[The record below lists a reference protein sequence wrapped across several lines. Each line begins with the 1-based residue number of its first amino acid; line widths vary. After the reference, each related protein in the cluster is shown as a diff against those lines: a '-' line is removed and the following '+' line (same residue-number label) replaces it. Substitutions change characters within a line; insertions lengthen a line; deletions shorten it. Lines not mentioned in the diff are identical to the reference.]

1 MPRAIWSGSLSFGL
15 VNVPVQLV
23 SAVRDL
29 DYHFHQ
35 LHKKDKARIEQ
46 RRYCKEEDVE
56 VVWEEVAH
64 GYELKR
70 GGKEVIV
77 TDEEL
82 ASVQPRKTR
91 TIDIEAFVDLA
102 EIDPIYFDHPYF
114 LVPVGES
121 EGTLRAYGLLVDAM
135 GSQDRV
141 ALGRVV
147 LRTKEYL
154 VAVQVRD
161 GALALTTM
169 LFHDEV
175 RPTGDIP
182 TGGKKPS
189 KRALGDAL
197 AIIEELSTEWDPG
210 ELHRLLPGAAAEG
223 HRAQAQGEHD
233 RGSRG
238 GEGAHPGPRP
248 DGGARADA
256 RERPRRPADPG
267 GRPPRTA
274 SWRSSPARSSTS
286 APRRPGS
293 AGAPRCPR
301 TSWWKPSPA
310 TADAVA
316 LAGHRT
322 RELVPAARA
331 RPPRGRAGGRAP
343 ASPGCLSALLLQ
355 REGLEVAVIDQHRVG
370 TGVTGHTTAKLSSLH
385 QLVYAEFAERFGH
398 GGRPRLRGGQR
409 GRARAHRRASPRSSG
424 STATSAAARTTP
436 TRPRPTTS
444 RRSRPRWRPPQRPAW
459 TPPS

>member
-46 RRYCKEEDVE
+46 RRYCKEEGVE

-64 GYELKR
+64 GYEPKR
-70 GGKEVIV
+70 GAKEVIV

-82 ASVQPRKTR
+82 GSVQPRKTR

-161 GALALTTM
+161 GALALSTM

-197 AIIEELSTEWDPG
+197 AIIEELSTEWDPESYTDCYRERLRKVIERKRKGSTIEAPEQEKEPTPAPDLMAALERTLENARAGRPIREEPNEDGDLAELTRKELDERAKEAGIRGRTKMSKG
-210 ELHRLLPGAAAEG
+210 ELVE
-223 HRAQAQGEHD
+223 
-233 RGSRG
+233 
-238 GEGAHPGPRP
+238 
-248 DGGARADA
+248 
-256 RERPRRPADPG
+256 
-267 GRPPRTA
+267 
-274 SWRSSPARSSTS
+274 
-286 APRRPGS
+286 
-293 AGAPRCPR
+293 
-301 TSWWKPSPA
+301 
-310 TADAVA
+310 A
-316 LAGHRT
+316 LAGD
-322 RELVPAARA
+322 
-331 RPPRGRAGGRAP
+331 G
-343 ASPGCLSALLLQ
+343 
-355 REGLEVAVIDQHRVG
+355 
-370 TGVTGHTTAKLSSLH
+370 
-385 QLVYAEFAERFGH
+385 
-398 GGRPRLRGGQR
+398 
-409 GRARAHRRASPRSSG
+409 
-424 STATSAAARTTP
+424 
-436 TRPRPTTS
+436 
-444 RRSRPRWRPPQRPAW
+444 
-459 TPPS
+459 